1 MNQRLL
7 LYRFLPILL
16 MAGLLNGCKTN
27 PVTGRKQLLVFGEGE
42 MAALS
47 ATEYNAVIQQSALS
61 SNTAQAAMITRV
73 GTRMADAVED
83 YLEQKGHADRLAN
96 FNWEFNLI
104 ESEQV
109 NAWCMP
115 GGKVAFYTGILPVCQ
130 DETGIAV
137 VMGHEIAHAVAQ
149 HGNERMSQQVAVS
162 TGLTAGAI
170 ALGVSNQDEQITSL
184 VLGAVGAGAVVGV
197 VLPFSRKH
205 ESEADQMGL
214 IFMALAGYDPAA
226 APAFWERM
234 KAASGGASPPELLS
248 THPSSDKRI
257 ADLKKWLPQAEQ
269 LYREH
274 QK

>member
-1 MNQRLL
+1 MTLRLL
-7 LYRFLPILL
+7 RTALPFLVVV
-16 MAGLLNGCKTN
+16 ALLNGCKSN
-27 PVTGRKQLLVFGEGE
+27 PVTGRRQMLLFGEGE

-47 ATEYNAVIQQSALS
+47 ATEYNAVLQEARLS
-61 SNTAQAAMITRV
+61 SNAAQAQAIARV
-73 GTRMADAVED
+73 GTRIADAVED
-83 YLEQKGHADRLAN
+83 YLEQKGHTERLAN

-115 GGKVAFYTGILPVCQ
+115 GGKVAFYTGILPICE

-149 HGNERMSQQVAVS
+149 HGNERMSQQMAVS

-170 ALGVSNQDEQITSL
+170 ALGVSNQDPEITTL

-197 VLPFSRKH
+197 ILPFSRKH
-205 ESEADQMGL
+205 ESEADRMGL
-214 IFMALAGYDPAA
+214 IFMALAGYDPSA

-234 KAASGGASPPELLS
+234 KAASGGGAPPEFLS
-248 THPSSDKRI
+248 THPSNDQRI

-269 LYREH
+269 LYLEH
-274 QK
+274 KK